1 MIKNQLIPAQQVE
14 FKDTMRNDCLTQT
27 VNQALRHQ
35 FFVTRDQVQNLWAS
49 RTKRSVA
56 VVNKIKVEKG
66 VSVGAF
72 KEFFVKGDLV
82 YSLIEV
88 AQF

>member
-1 MIKNQLIPAQQVE
+1 
-14 FKDTMRNDCLTQT
+14 MRNDCLTLT
-27 VNQALRHQ
+27 VNQAVRHQ
-35 FFVTRDQVQNLWAS
+35 FFVTRDQVQNLWKETNKCS
-49 RTKRSVA
+49 LA

-72 KEFFVKGDLV
+72 KEFFVKDNFV
-82 YSLIEV
+82 YSVIEV